1 MPTYTGHPD
10 NIVAHLLA
18 TFHVPKSRDTI
29 CIFPECGDGV
39 TELAVA
45 RALISNDIRVTRVWL
60 MDMRIPTLRPTQP
73 PAFQVHIFQSYAELC
88 HALQVAVVGAT
99 HVPTVLIPGV
109 HQQQIPTDA
118 HDARHLTQFMHVCDT
133 LREKGHV
140 PHPFLNYMS
149 YCGTY
154 FASPLTRTIN
164 MIKTPL
170 PDPHT
175 CVYQTPWVERENHLL
190 WQFRGGNPQP
200 EGPVRSSHVDKLRAA
215 GI

>member
-1 MPTYTGHPD
+1 MRKCYRDTVHRRHHTATPVETVVQFLQDLRIWLNDPLLNSMPTYTGHPD

-118 HDARHLTQFMHVCDT
+118 HDARHLTQFMHVSLVEMGA
-133 LREKGHV
+133 LR
-140 PHPFLNYMS
+140 S
-149 YCGTY
+149 
-154 FASPLTRTIN
+154 IN
-164 MIKTPL
+164 
-170 PDPHT
+170 
-175 CVYQTPWVERENHLL
+175 
-190 WQFRGGNPQP
+190 
-200 EGPVRSSHVDKLRAA
+200 RSIVN
-215 GI
+215 